1 MFPITEAAIRLTS
14 SVFWLAQITV
24 QPIVPAP
31 IPVFNG
37 AQFFS
42 ALIAGVLL
50 AFGFQLMLT
59 NLGIA
64 AGISLLGKPSSQSRR
79 GETDNFGNTIRKI
92 SVKVGIGTLISVTLS
107 LFFACLFAVRLGLF
121 VSQASGAIV
130 GLTIWATFFS
140 LLVWFSS
147 TKIGS
152 LIGSVVNSATAGFQA
167 IFGTAATAFGAKAA
181 NKQVVATAEAAAAAV
196 TRQIGSAIEPINF
209 RTKVEDYLKAV
220 RSPDLDLERIAFD
233 FEQLLD
239 RENFAEISSSDSLP
253 KIDRQTFVNLIGN
266 SNNLSQ
272 KDIDRIADKLE
283 ASWRKKMQ
291 RSSKP
296 QDRTKEFADYLK
308 SATREQLL
316 GKEFSDK
323 LDTLIKQTQSDRST
337 LSNDNNLNNNNP
349 NNNNPVSNPLT
360 IALNSLVG
368 LVLGR
373 TDLSDFDVDKIVGQI
388 QGIKHH
394 VGEQG
399 DKIATQIG
407 AKTPSHNRL
416 KSYVENYLL
425 NAYPWQMK
433 QENLPREFRELLY
446 DPEGDPEK
454 QFRNLQQ
461 LHRNDFVAIL
471 KQKDIYTIEKID
483 AIADLLERIRLEALS
498 IAEIATQQTKAT
510 TLSTTIEN
518 YLLNTPKESL
528 TQTEIRQKLRSI
540 VEDTDADYQQLS
552 IRFAPFNS
560 SHWQNILARRQ
571 DLSDVEIAAIVSEI
585 EFLKERIIRQAEEE
599 TQSARIKVEAQ
610 WYNLRSYLQNTDK
623 DRLNPPEIEREL
635 KQFLDK
641 PEGATLR
648 AREANFDRQALV
660 ELLDRRGNFTPEEI
674 SLILDEVEKAW
685 FVNPQAPKIVA
696 QTKEKYD
703 EAKLAIAD
711 YLRNTG
717 KEELN
722 PEGIQRDLTRLIEN
736 PQAGFESIKHRLA
749 AMDRDTLVQLLSQ
762 REDLTPEQVN
772 STIDR
777 VQSTLNDLGRVPQ
790 RLARQ
795 TQAKVQNFKDVI
807 TDYLRSTDK
816 EELNPEGIQR
826 DLRLLLNDP
835 RAGLGSLQERLSHF
849 DRETLVALLSQREDI
864 SQEDANRII
873 EQIIV
878 VRERMFSELQK
889 IQNVVQSTIDR
900 ILATL
905 RDYLNRLERPE
916 LNYESIKNDLGNLF
930 NDPGASF
937 QALRDRLNQFDR
949 NTLIAI
955 LSSRKDISEADANRL
970 VAQIEGT
977 RERILHQAEKMQ
989 NEAKLRLEEVKIQT
1003 QRQAE
1008 ETRKAAAVASW
1019 WLFSTALI
1027 SAIASA
1033 SAGAIGVV
1041 RILGNT

>member
-1 MFPITEAAIRLTS
+1 MFPITEAASKLTS

-24 QPIVPAP
+24 QPIAPTP

-42 ALIAGVLL
+42 ALVAGVLL
-50 AFGFQLMLT
+50 AFGFQLMFT

-64 AGISLLGKPSSQSRR
+64 TGISLLGKPSSKSSR
-79 GETDNFGNTIRKI
+79 GETDSFGTTIRKI
-92 SVKVGIGTLISVTLS
+92 SVKVGLGTLISVTVA

-121 VSQASGAIV
+121 VSSVSGAIV
-130 GLTIWATFFS
+130 GLTIWATFFL

-147 TKIGS
+147 TKMGS
-152 LIGSVVNSATAGFQA
+152 LFGSVVRGATSGFRS
-167 IFGTAATAFGAKAA
+167 ILETATIAFGAKAA
-181 NKQVVATAEAAAAAV
+181 NKQAVATAEAAAAAV
-196 TRQIGSAIEPINF
+196 TRQLGSAIEPTNF
-209 RTKVEDYLKAV
+209 RKKVEDYLKV
-220 RSPDLDLERIAFD
+220 VKSPDLDLERIAFD

-239 RENFAEISSSDSLP
+239 RENFADISHSNSLP
-253 KIDRQTFVNLIGN
+253 RLDRQTFVKLIGN
-266 SNNLSQ
+266 NNNLSQ
-272 KDIDRIADKLE
+272 KDIERIADKLE
-283 ASWRKKMQ
+283 ASWRKKIQ

-316 GKEFSDK
+316 GKDFSDK
-323 LDTLIKQTQSDRST
+323 LDKLIEKTDRDRNSQST
-337 LSNDNNLNNNNP
+337 G
-349 NNNNPVSNPLT
+349 NNPVSNPLT
-360 IALNSLVG
+360 LALNSLVG

-373 TDLSDFDVDKIVGQI
+373 SDLSDFDVDKIVGQI
-388 QGIKHH
+388 QGIKDR
-394 VGEQG
+394 VGEQS
-399 DKIATQIG
+399 DKLATEIG
-407 AKTPSHNRL
+407 VKTHTHNRL
-416 KSYVENYLL
+416 KSYVENYLM

-433 QENLPREFRELLY
+433 PESLQKEFRDLLY

-454 QFRNLQQ
+454 QFRNLQE
-461 LHRNDFVAIL
+461 LHRTDFVEAL
-471 KQKDIYTIEKID
+471 KQKDIYTLDKIES
-483 AIADLLERIRLEALS
+483 IADLLERIRLDVLS
-498 IAEIATQQTKAT
+498 VAEIAAEQKQAN
-510 TLSTTIEN
+510 TLSTAIEN

-528 TQTEIRQKLRSI
+528 TQSEIHLKLRSI
-540 VEDTDADYQQLS
+540 LEDTDADYQQLS
-552 IRFAPFNS
+552 IRFAPFDS

-571 DLSDVEIAAIVSEI
+571 DLSEVETAAIVSEI
-585 EFLKERIIRQAEEE
+585 ELLKERVIRQAEEE
-599 TQSARIKVEAQ
+599 KQSALLKVETQ
-610 WYNLRSYLQNTDK
+610 WSNLLAYLQNTDK
-623 DRLNPPEIEREL
+623 DRLNSREIEREL
-635 KQFLDK
+635 KQFLDE
-641 PEGATLR
+641 PEGTTLK
-648 AREANFDRQALV
+648 AREAIFDRHFLV

-674 SLILDEVEKAW
+674 SSVLDRVEKAW
-685 FVNPQAPKIVA
+685 FVHSQTPKLVA
-696 QTKEKYD
+696 QTKEKYE
-703 EAKLAIAD
+703 EAKGAIAD

-717 KEELN
+717 KDELN
-722 PEGIQRDLTRLIEN
+722 PEGIQRDLTRLLEN

-777 VQSTLNDLGRVPQ
+777 VQGTLNDLGRVPQ
-790 RLARQ
+790 KLARQ
-795 TQAKVQNFKDVI
+795 TQEKVQTFKDVI
-807 TDYLRSTDK
+807 ADYLRSTDK

-835 RAGLGSLQERLSHF
+835 RAGMGSLQERLSHF
-849 DRETLVALLSQREDI
+849 DRETLVALLSQRNDI

-889 IQNVVQSTIDR
+889 IQNMIQSTIDR
-900 ILATL
+900 ILAKL

-937 QALRDRLNQFDR
+937 QALRDRISHFDR
-949 NTLIAI
+949 NTLVAI
-955 LSSRKDISEADANRL
+955 LSSRDDISQADANRL
-970 VAQIEGT
+970 IAQIEGT
-977 RERILHQAEKMQ
+977 RDRVLHQAQRMQ
-989 NEAKLRLEEVKIQT
+989 SEAKLRLEEVKKQA

-1041 RILGNT
+1041 RVLENTY